1 MRFYFTY
8 IFSNDSLI
16 SKFGEETFFYTYIS
30 NSLKTFISLR
40 FEGIV
45 NQYFVRQ
52 AHVGNLQNV
61 LDFGCF
67 WYDDA
72 KLGKNAQY
80 DCVLKTEQGYDFY
93 EVKYFE
99 NPMTLIDCE
108 KEENQIKQMKEIACN
123 KIGFVS
129 SSGFAF
135 SSDKYDLI
143 TGEEL
148 FKG

>member
-1 MRFYFTY
+1 
-8 IFSNDSLI
+8 
-16 SKFGEETFFYTYIS
+16 
-30 NSLKTFISLR
+30 
-40 FEGIV
+40 
-45 NQYFVRQ
+45 
-52 AHVGNLQNV
+52 
-61 LDFGCF
+61 
-67 WYDDA
+67 
-72 KLGKNAQY
+72 
-80 DCVLKTEQGYDFY
+80 
-93 EVKYFE
+93 
-99 NPMTLIDCE
+99 MTLIDCE

>member
-1 MRFYFTY
+1 
-8 IFSNDSLI
+8 
-16 SKFGEETFFYTYIS
+16 
-30 NSLKTFISLR
+30 LR

-52 AHVGNLQNV
+52 SHVGNLQNV

-108 KEENQIKQMKEIACN
+108 KEEIQIKQMKEIACN